1 MRWMMSASKQMT
13 ITTTPQ
19 LVGSVLSGSTSIW
32 VHAGGTIY
40 FGGDN
45 TVSSS
50 NGFRL
55 DNNDKF
61 GTIIPEGNEVWA
73 VTNAGSATLYVFTTT
88 I

>member
-1 MRWMMSASKQMT
+1 MSANKQMT

-19 LVGSVLSGSTSIW
+19 LVGRVTQGNISLW

-40 FGGDN
+40 FGGDSS
-45 TVSSS
+45 VSSS

-55 DNNDKF
+55 DSNDKF
-61 GTIIPEGNEVWA
+61 GTIIPSGNEVWA
-73 VTNAGSATLYVFTTT
+73 VTNNGTATLYVFTTA

>member
-1 MRWMMSASKQMT
+1 MSAAKQMT

-19 LVGSVLSGSTSIW
+19 LVGRVTESSQNIW

-55 DNNDKF
+55 DSNDKF
-61 GTIIPEGNEVWA
+61 GTIIPSGNEVWA
-73 VTNAGSATLYVFTTT
+73 VTNNGTATLYVFTTA

>member
-1 MRWMMSASKQMT
+1 MSASKQMT
-13 ITTTPQ
+13 ITTTPS
-19 LVGSVLSGSTSIW
+19 LVGRVVEGSLNIW

-50 NGFRL
+50 TGFRL
-55 DNNDKF
+55 DNNDKYS
-61 GTIIPEGNEVWA
+61 TIIPEGNEVWA
-73 VTNAGSATLYVFTTT
+73 VTNSGSQTLYVFTTA